1 MARRSCDVKLTD
13 LPFHA
18 MSTQPAFEPDA
29 LERFVAAPRIG
40 VLAYVKRDGTPAQ
53 VPIWYQY
60 RDGRF
65 HVVTAK
71 TSPKARAIARTRRA
85 SLTIQDEMPP
95 YRAVIVEGDATI
107 EDIPVEGSL
116 NGWLAMHYLGRVG
129 GREFEKMTAEENH
142 QTGLSRITLDPT
154 RVRGFDNTRLIGLP
168 LRLYMRLREV
178 VPLPRTW
185 F

>member
-1 MARRSCDVKLTD
+1 MRLTD
-13 LPFHA
+13 LPFQT
-18 MSTQPAFEPDA
+18 MSSQPAFEPAA

-71 TSPKARAIARTRRA
+71 TSPKAKAVARTRRA

-95 YRAVIVEGDATI
+95 YRAVIVEADVRL
-107 EDIPVEGSL
+107 EDTPVEGGVNS
-116 NGWLAMHYLGRVG
+116 WLAMHYLGRVA
-129 GREFEKMTAEENH
+129 GREFEKMTADENH
-142 QTGLSRITLDPT
+142 RTGLSLVTLDPT
-154 RVRGFDNTRLIGLP
+154 RVRGFDNTRSIGLP
-168 LRLYMRLREV
+168 LRLFMRLREAL
-178 VPLPRTW
+178 PLPRSW